1 MSKKVVELAAK
12 LDFDTAKIMQKISKN
27 ASAAQKRLD
36 AAVLADSNK
45 YCPMQTGTLQKSA
58 IINTVIG
65 SGRISWVT
73 PYARKQYYEYPSK
86 RHNRN
91 PNATGKW
98 FETVKARRMKEWE
111 RIANEGY
118 REAGK

>member
-1 MSKKVVELAAK
+1 MSKKVFEIAAK
-12 LDFDTAKIMQKISKN
+12 LDFDTAKIMQKINKN

-58 IINTVIG
+58 IIATVIG
-65 SGRISWVT
+65 SGRVSWAT
-73 PYARKQYYEYPSK
+73 PYARAQYYDYPDK

-98 FETVKARRMKEWE
+98 FETAKARHMKKWE

>member
-1 MSKKVVELAAK
+1 MSKKVFEVAAK
-12 LDFDTAKIMQKISKN
+12 VDFDTAKLMQKIKKN
-27 ASAAQKRLD
+27 ASVAQKRLD

-58 IINTVIG
+58 IIATVIG

-73 PYARKQYYEYPSK
+73 PYARRQYYEYPDK
-86 RHNRN
+86 RHSRN

-98 FETVKARRMKEWE
+98 FETAKAKRMKEWE

-118 REAGK
+118 CESGK

>member
-1 MSKKVVELAAK
+1 MSKKVFELAAK
-12 LDFDTAKIMQKISKN
+12 LDFDTAKIMQKINKN

-58 IINTVIG
+58 IIATVIG

-73 PYARKQYYEYPSK
+73 PTHVDSTTSTLINGTTAIRTQRVNGLK
-86 RHNRN
+86 RQRQ
-91 PNATGKW
+91 
-98 FETVKARRMKEWE
+98 EE
-111 RIANEGY
+111 
-118 REAGK
+118 